1 MPRKSKRRRWIII
14 VILIVFVI
22 VVGNSLR
29 GGERAAQPVKAV
41 KVETGAIVRRLAETG
56 TIEMDRTV
64 EVKSLV
70 AGRIINLLADVG
82 DVVEAG
88 QLLSIIE
95 PDPNKALQLSGKR
108 ASVTRAVMELT
119 EQQRQLAQK
128 RQSFMDGLIAKEEIE
143 RAEYLFAI
151 AESGLAQ
158 QRLELQILEREVRA
172 QARAIRAT
180 EDSLLLEDYEIYSPM
195 NGVVTTRPVEEG
207 ELVTS
212 AVSMNQGSILFT
224 VGDPN
229 RLIVKVRISEVD
241 IGEAREGLDA
251 EITVDAIPGETFL
264 GLLRHVAPTG
274 GIGQGSSIV
283 SFDAEV
289 EVLENDPRLR
299 AGMTAD
305 VDIIIGRLEDA
316 PYLPVEAVA
325 VVYKSDDEGNDTLK
339 IDRRVT
345 FIRNGE
351 GWQERVVTTGLESN
365 TRIQILDGL
374 EVGDEVHPD
383 AEARLERESE
393 NDRTGPG
400 VGGRRGER
408 R

>member
-1 MPRKSKRRRWIII
+1 MPKKSKRRRWI
-14 VILIVFVI
+14 VITILVVLVI

-29 GGERAAQPVKAV
+29 GGERPAVPIKPVKL
-41 KVETGAIVRRLAETG
+41 ETGLIVRRLAETG
-56 TIEMDRTV
+56 TIAMDRMV

-70 AGRIINLLADVG
+70 AGRIIRLLVDVG
-82 DVVEAG
+82 DEVKAG

-108 ASVTRAVMELT
+108 ASVTRAEMELA
-119 EQQRQLAQK
+119 EQQRQLTQK
-128 RQSFMDGLIAKEEIE
+128 RQSFLDGLIANEEIE

-195 NGVVTTRPVEEG
+195 DGVVTTRPVEEG

-224 VGDPN
+224 VGDPD
-229 RLIVKVRISEVD
+229 RLMVKVRISEVD
-241 IGEAREGLDA
+241 IGEAREGLVA
-251 EITVDAIPGETFL
+251 EIKVDALPGETFA

-289 EVLENDPRLR
+289 DVLENDPRLR

-305 VDIIIGRLEDA
+305 VDIIIGRLEEV
-316 PYLPVEAVA
+316 PYLPVETVA
-325 VVYKSDDEGNDTLK
+325 VVYKTDDEGNDTLE
-339 IDRRVT
+339 IERRVA
-345 FIRNGE
+345 FVRNGDD
-351 GWQERVVTTGLESN
+351 WQERVVTTGLESN

-374 EVGDEVHPD
+374 DVDDEVHPD
-383 AEARLERESE
+383 AEARLERQSE
-393 NDRTGPG
+393 NERTGPG
-400 VGGRRGER
+400 ESGRRGER